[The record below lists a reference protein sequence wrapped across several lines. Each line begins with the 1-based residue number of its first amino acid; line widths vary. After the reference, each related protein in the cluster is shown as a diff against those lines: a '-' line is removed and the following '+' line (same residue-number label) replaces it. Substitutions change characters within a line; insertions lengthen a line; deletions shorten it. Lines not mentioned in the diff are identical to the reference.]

1 MIYLGGRGIFKYYKL
16 PQALK
21 RAPKIVDSQV
31 GRIWKLKH
39 EKKTFLGESWLGEFL
54 GESCWIDLKK
64 KNLSG
69 GNFGEGK
76 NKEKKTAQEEDC
88 W

>member
-1 MIYLGGRGIFKYYKL
+1 
-16 PQALK
+16 LK

-39 EKKTFLGESWLGEFL
+39 EKKTFLRGELVGRVLGREL
-54 GESCWIDLKK
+54 LDRSEKK

-76 NKEKKTAQEEDC
+76 NKEKKTA
-88 W
+88 